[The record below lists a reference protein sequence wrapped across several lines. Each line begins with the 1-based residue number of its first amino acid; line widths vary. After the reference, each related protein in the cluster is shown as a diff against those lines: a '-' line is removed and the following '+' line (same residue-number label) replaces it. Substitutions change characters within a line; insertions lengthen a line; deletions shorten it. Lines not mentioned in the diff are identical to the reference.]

1 MDIDFRV
8 NGQVNPP
15 MRFLI
20 IDDSITMRR
29 IIANILAR
37 LGYPDVLHAANGRE
51 ALDCLATEP
60 VDVVITDWY
69 MPEMNG
75 LDFVKILRTT
85 PETAHIPIVIVTAN
99 ASSNDIRHA
108 LELGVKGYILKPF
121 TVETMKDKIDTLMAQ
136 IQQDAPRAVEAPA
149 AAAAVTEAQPEP
161 GPEPAATAAPSEPE
175 PLLEPEPD
183 FDTPPELDVD
193 SHQEAVSA
201 HPELAADAARSPEAG
216 PAVVA

>member
-1 MDIDFRV
+1 MDVDFRV
-8 NGQVNPP
+8 NGQVNPR

-20 IDDSITMRR
+20 IDDSVTMRR

-37 LGYPDVLHAANGRE
+37 IGYPDVVHASNGRE
-51 ALDCLATEP
+51 ALDRLATEP

-85 PETAHIPIVIVTAN
+85 PATSHIPIVIVTAN
-99 ASSNDIRHA
+99 AASDDIQHA

-121 TVETMKDKIDTLMAQ
+121 TVETMKDKIDTLMEQ
-136 IQQDAPRAVEAPA
+136 IRQDAPPVVDDPSPAAAAVEAPRES
-149 AAAAVTEAQPEP
+149 AAVAT
-161 GPEPAATAAPSEPE
+161 PAEPE

-183 FDTPPELDVD
+183 FDTPPELEAD
-193 SHQEAVSA
+193 SPQEASA
-201 HPELAADAARSPEAG
+201 PPEFAADAARSAEAG

>member
-1 MDIDFRV
+1 MDVEFRV
-8 NGQVNPP
+8 NGQVNPR

-37 LGYPDVLHAANGRE
+37 IGYPEVVHANNGRE
-51 ALDCLATEP
+51 ALDRLATDA

-85 PETAHIPIVIVTAN
+85 PATSHIPIVIVTAN
-99 ASSNDIRHA
+99 AASDDIQHA

-121 TVETMKDKIDTLMAQ
+121 TVETMKDKIDALMAQ
-136 IQQDAPRAVEAPA
+136 LRGEEGPAPEVPPAEPA
-149 AAAAVTEAQPEP
+149 AEPQPEP
-161 GPEPAATAAPSEPE
+161 EVAAAPAESE

-183 FDTPPELDVD
+183 FDTPPELTAD
-193 SHQEAVSA
+193 SPQEMAA
-201 HPELAADAARSPEAG
+201 APPDLAADAAREQEA
-216 PAVVA
+216 PAAVA